1 MNCLGCA
8 GTPDSWV
15 NKIDDLLSLSGTTVF
30 IILAVV
36 VPLGISLLIHLYAN
50 RNPAKKVNVGE

>member
-8 GTPDSWV
+8 VNPDSWV

-30 IILAVV
+30 LILAVV
-36 VPLGISLLIHLYAN
+36 VPLGIGLLHIYAN
-50 RNPAKKVNVGE
+50 RNTAKKS

>member
-8 GTPDSWV
+8 GTPDSWI

-30 IILAVV
+30 MILAVL
-36 VPLGISLLIHLYAN
+36 VPLGIGVLIHMYAN
-50 RNPAKKVNVGE
+50 SKADKKS

>member
-15 NKIDDLLSLSGTTVF
+15 NKIDNLLSLSGTTVF
-30 IILAVV
+30 MILVVV

-50 RNPAKKVNVGE
+50 RNPAKKS